1 MIGLLFSLYLAVCLS
16 AEESVDDFLRR
27 NTPLRRSERFVNAQE
42 YPSVEDTP
50 SYMVSC
56 ACIFSIREKFKL
68 TDGYQ
73 SDNWL

>member
-1 MIGLLFSLYLAVCLS
+1 MYLAVCLSES

-56 ACIFSIREKFKL
+56 ACIFSIREKIVINQ
-68 TDGYQ
+68 TTGCET
-73 SDNWL
+73 NAI